1 VTCENCAATLAAL
14 TAERDEALAACA
26 RHLEDLNAALHL
38 RNDATAEREQL
49 REALGAL
56 SIEIGGIATWRTEH
70 AHPNDGPEHARAD
83 SEAWCAHR
91 LLALLAPPSVHPAS
105 ERPNATAAAEA
116 ERDQLRE
123 ALRRLFALVE
133 DGTLVRDISKDSEP
147 GFAIRQIPFVMALRN
162 AQAALAHPSA
172 HPASERPS
180 ATGAPGAE
188 APAKSD
194 VASDSA
200 AAPDTAKE
208 GREP

>member
-1 VTCENCAATLAAL
+1 
-14 TAERDEALAACA
+14 
-26 RHLEDLNAALHL
+26 
-38 RNDATAEREQL
+38 
-49 REALGAL
+49 
-56 SIEIGGIATWRTEH
+56 
-70 AHPNDGPEHARAD
+70 
-83 SEAWCAHR
+83 
-91 LLALLAPPSVHPAS
+91 
-105 ERPNATAAAEA
+105 
-116 ERDQLRE
+116 
-123 ALRRLFALVE
+123 
-133 DGTLVRDISKDSEP
+133 
-147 GFAIRQIPFVMALRN
+147 VMALRN